1 MECKYCKAELEEG
14 SSVCPVCGK
23 DNKTPDEQGNVTEEM
38 EAEFSQPE
46 ESAVEKN
53 GEKTSVG
60 KLIVAI
66 VAGAALLAV
75 LVCVIVMGLNGG
87 FTSGDETTGAAEDL
101 QASTGETVEATIP
114 ADGNP
119 DDVTCKGTYT
129 VSDDEAKAANAA
141 VVATMGDSELT
152 NGLLQIYYWNLFY
165 NSYTSYISSYGLDLS
180 VPLDAQ
186 LSPDGITWQQTMLN
200 IAIDNWRVDAAL
212 AKLAEKSGLKLSAE
226 KQAELDSLG
235 ADLEAQAVEN
245 GYESFEAMIQESLGA
260 GCTLEDY
267 LEYAR
272 LYYNASAYYNQ
283 EVEKITVSDAEMED
297 FYTEDESSFT
307 EQGIDKTTRWV
318 DVRHILIQPEGCTF
332 DDNNY
337 VVADDDQWEA
347 CRAEA
352 QAVLD
357 NWLANDGTEEGFA
370 GLAKELTADGNGEQ
384 GGLYEK
390 VSEGQMVAT
399 FNDWCFDE
407 ARQPGDSGLVKTEFG
422 YHIMY
427 FVESEFVWEYY
438 AEQNVLTLKKNE
450 IYNTAVEAEEM
461 TVEYSKVVLG
471 AVNYLGE

>member
-23 DNKTPDEQGNVTEEM
+23 DNETAEEHENVTEEM
-38 EAEFSQPE
+38 ETELFEPE
-46 ESAVEKN
+46 ESAKEKN

-75 LVCVIVMGLNGG
+75 LIGVIVMGLNGG
-87 FTSGDETTGAAEDL
+87 FASGDETTGAADDL
-101 QASTGETVEATIP
+101 QASAGETVDATVP
-114 ADGNP
+114 TDGNP

-129 VSDDEAKAANAA
+129 VSDDEAKAANAT

-165 NSYTSYISSYGLDLS
+165 NSYSSYMSSYGLDLS
-180 VPLDAQ
+180 TPLDAQ
-186 LSPDGITWQQTMLN
+186 LSPDGITWQQTMLG

-212 AKLAEKSGLKLSAE
+212 AKLAQESGLKLSE
-226 KQAELDSLG
+226 EEQAELDNME
-235 ADLEAQAVEN
+235 ADLNAQAVEN
-245 GYESFEAMIQESLGA
+245 GYESFEAVMQESLGA
-260 GCTLEDY
+260 GCTMEDY

-272 LYYNASAYYNQ
+272 LYYYASAYYNQ
-283 EVEKITVSDAEMED
+283 EVEKITVSDADMEE
-297 FYTEDESSFT
+297 FYTEYEASFT

-337 VVADDDQWEA
+337 VVADDAQWEA

-357 NWLANDGTEEGFA
+357 DWLANDGTEEGF
-370 GLAKELTADGNGEQ
+370 GNLAKELTSDGNGEQ
-384 GGLYEK
+384 GGLYEN
-390 VSEGQMVAT
+390 VSEGQMVTT

-427 FVESEFVWEYY
+427 FVETEYVWEYY

-450 IYNTAVEAEEM
+450 IYNTAAEAEEM

-471 AVNYLGE
+471 AVDYLGE